1 MPLRF
6 PQALLRPALLALA
19 LCGLLATTA
28 PAAAQHTLLVRV
40 TDEHTGN
47 PLPGASVVLDGTAAG
62 AATGADGLATVTGIP
77 DGEQAFTVSFV
88 GFEPAQ
94 FTLSFP
100 RPEPEALVE
109 VALEEEHDDLG
120 EVVVGATRTSRT
132 MAEIPTR
139 VETIAGEE
147 IDEKIS
153 MDPSNISMLLNE
165 SPGIVVQQTS
175 AVSGNASIRIQGL
188 DGRYTQLLKDGFP
201 LYGGFSGG
209 LSLLQVPPLDLRQV
223 EIIKGPASTLYG
235 GDAIAGLVNLV
246 SKTPSEEA
254 ERSLLL
260 NATSAGGFDAGAFLA
275 ERVGRFGYTLLAS
288 GNLQQAYDGDG
299 DAFTNIPR
307 TRRAT
312 AAPRLYYYPS
322 ETTTVWV
329 GLAGTVEEREG
340 GDVAV
345 IDGDDVDGATFVE
358 RSESRRLT
366 SQARLDH
373 ALSERTTLTLKQSTS
388 LFDRSVELPGY
399 RFEGTQTATYAE
411 ASGLFRL
418 GAHDLVAGLDLRTD
432 AFDQDPTDEAGPD
445 AELDYAHLTAGA
457 FVQDTWDVADR
468 LAVELGL
475 RGDVHDEYGFFALPR
490 ASALY
495 RITERVSA
503 RLTGGLGYKA
513 PTVFLEPSEE
523 RAFAGVLPLGDDVDA
538 ETSYGGTFDINVETV
553 LFDRVSLSLNQAL
566 YLTRLDDA
574 LVPVVE
580 IGREGPADGLL
591 RYRNAGGPVRTQGL
605 ETNARFG
612 LGDFKLFLGY
622 VYLDATTTDRGGVRD
637 AAGDERTRLA
647 LTPEH
652 KTYTVLVWEQ
662 HGRGRVGLE
671 AYYTGP
677 QRLSD
682 GERVPGYWI
691 TGVMAEWRV
700 GPARLFLNFENFL
713 DTQQTNYDPVV
724 LGPRATPT
732 FAEVWAP
739 TDGFVVNGGV
749 KYEF

>member
-1 MPLRF
+1 MSLRP
-6 PQALLRPALLALA
+6 PQAFLRPALLALA
-19 LCGLLATTA
+19 LLGLSAA
-28 PAAAQHTLLVRV
+28 SVPAAAQHTLRVLV
-40 TDEHTGN
+40 TNEHSGE
-47 PLPGASVVLDGTAAG
+47 PLPGASVVLEGTAIG
-62 AATGADGLATVTGIP
+62 ASTDPDGLAIVTGVP
-77 DGEQAFTVSFV
+77 DGEHTLVVSFV
-88 GFEPAQ
+88 GYDPARL
-94 FTLSFP
+94 TLTLP
-100 RPEPEALVE
+100 LADPDAPVE
-109 VALEEEHDDLG
+109 VALEEHHDELG

-132 MAEIPTR
+132 IAEIPTR

-153 MDPSNISMLLNE
+153 MDPSNISMILNE

-223 EIIKGPASTLYG
+223 EVIKGPASTLYG

-246 SKTPSEEA
+246 SKTPREEP

-260 NATSAGGFDAGAFLA
+260 NATSAGGFDVGGFLA
-275 ERVGRFGYTLLAS
+275 DRSERLGYTLLAS
-288 GNLQQAYDGDG
+288 GNLQRAYDGDA

-307 TRRAT
+307 TRRLT
-312 AAPRLYYYPS
+312 VAPKGFYYPS
-322 ETTTVWV
+322 EATTLWV
-329 GLAGTVEEREG
+329 GLTGTLEEREG

-345 IDGDDVDGATFVE
+345 IEGDDVPGAAFVE

-373 ALSERTTLTLKQSTS
+373 ALSERALLTLKQSTS
-388 LFDRSVELPGY
+388 LFDRSVALPGY
-399 RFEGTQTATYAE
+399 RFEGAQTATYSE
-411 ASGLFRL
+411 ASALLRL
-418 GAHDLVAGLDLRTD
+418 GAHDLVAGIDLRTD
-432 AFDQDPTDEAGPD
+432 AFDQTGAAGP
-445 AELDYAHLTAGA
+445 ELDYAFLTVGA
-457 FVQDTWDVADR
+457 FAQDTWDVTER

-475 RGDVHDEYGFFALPR
+475 RGDVHDEHGFFALPR

-495 RITERVSA
+495 RITDGLSA

-523 RAFAGVLPLGDDVDA
+523 RAFAGVLPLSDDVEA
-538 ETSYGGTFDINVETV
+538 ETSYGGTFDVNYETV
-553 LFDRVSLSLNQAL
+553 FFDRVSLSLNQAV
-566 YLTRLDDA
+566 YLTQLEDA
-574 LVPVVE
+574 LVPSFE
-580 IGREGPADGLL
+580 NNPESPSDGFL
-591 RYRNAGGPVRTQGL
+591 RYRNASGPVRTQGL

-612 LGDFKLFLGY
+612 LGDVKLFLGY
-622 VYLDATTTDRGGVRD
+622 VYLDATLDDG
-637 AAGDERTRLA
+637 ERTPLA

-682 GERVPGYWI
+682 GERMPGYWV

-700 GPARLFLNFENFL
+700 GSARLFLNFENFL
-713 DTQQTNYDPVV
+713 DTQQTNYGPVV
-724 LGPRATPT
+724 LGPRAMPT

-749 KYEF
+749 KYAF

>member
-1 MPLRF
+1 LPRPLF
-6 PQALLRPALLALA
+6 RPALLAFA
-19 LCGLLATTA
+19 LFGLLAASA
-28 PAAAQHTLLVRV
+28 PAAAQHTLTVRV
-40 TDEHTGN
+40 TDEHSGT
-47 PLPGASVVLDGTAAG
+47 PLPGASVVLDGTDVG
-62 AATGADGLATVTGIP
+62 TATGADGLATLAGVPT
-77 DGEQAFTVSFV
+77 GEQSLVVSFV
-88 GFEPAQ
+88 GYEPARL
-94 FTLSFP
+94 TLMFP
-100 RPEPEALVE
+100 RPEPDLPVE
-109 VALEEEHDDLG
+109 VALEEEHDELG

-132 MAEIPTR
+132 IAEIPTR

-153 MDPSNISMLLNE
+153 MEPANISMLLNE

-246 SKTPSEEA
+246 SKTPSAEA

-260 NATSAGGFDAGAFLA
+260 NATSAGGFDAGAFLTDRS
-275 ERVGRFGYTLLAS
+275 ERFGYTLLAS
-288 GNLQQAYDGDG
+288 GNLQQAYDGDD

-322 ETTTVWV
+322 SATTLWV
-329 GLAGTVEEREG
+329 GVTGTVEEREG

-345 IDGDDVDGATFVE
+345 IDGDDVAEAAFVE

-373 ALSERTTLTLKQSTS
+373 TLSEQATLTLKQSTS
-388 LFDRSVELPGY
+388 LFDRSVALPGY

-432 AFDQDPTDEAGPD
+432 AFDQDPTDNAEPG
-445 AELDYAHLTAGA
+445 AELDYGFVTAGA
-457 FVQDTWDVADR
+457 FVQDTWDVASQ

-475 RGDVHDEYGFFALPR
+475 RGDYHDEYGLFALPR

-495 RITERVSA
+495 RVTEHVSA

-538 ETSYGGTFDINVETV
+538 ETSYGGTFDVNVEAV
-553 LFDRVSLSLNQAL
+553 LFDRVALSLNQAL

-574 LVPVVE
+574 LVPVVTAQPGE
-580 IGREGPADGLL
+580 SADGLL
-591 RYRNAGGPVRTQGL
+591 RYRNATGPVRTQGL
-605 ETNARFG
+605 ETNARFS

-622 VYLDATTTDRGGVRD
+622 VYLDATTTDPGGVRGD
-637 AAGDERTRLA
+637 AGGERTRLA

-652 KTYTVLVWEQ
+652 KTYSVLVWEQ
-662 HGRGRVGLE
+662 HGRGRIGLE

-682 GERVPGYWI
+682 GDRVPGYWV

-713 DTQQTNYDPVV
+713 DTQQTNYDPIV

-749 KYEF
+749 KYAF